1 VTSRDRTP
9 LVCGNWKLHP
19 ATIALSEQL
28 AQSVMAALRS
38 PEGASPPG
46 VEVSIAPPF
55 TALASVAK
63 VITGSSV
70 ALCAQDTCAEEKGA
84 FTGEVAPAMLV
95 DAGCTLCIVGHS
107 ERRQYYGETDASV
120 SKKRQALL
128 ARGLRPIVCVG
139 EPLAEREAG
148 HATEWVLRQ
157 IEGSLDGADAASLL
171 RCVIAYEPI
180 WAIGTGKVAAPED
193 AQAMHLA
200 IRTRLAKRFGDKA
213 AAAMR
218 ILYGGSV
225 KAENA
230 ADLMA
235 EPDVDGALVGGA
247 SLDANGFAGIVRAA
261 VRP

>member
-19 ATIALSEQL
+19 ATIAAAETLAREVISE
-28 AQSVMAALRS
+28 LRTA
-38 PEGASPPG
+38 EGASPKG
-46 VEVSIAPPF
+46 VEVAVAPVF
-55 TALASVAK
+55 TALAAVGRVLA
-63 VITGSSV
+63 GSQV

-84 FTGEVAPAMLV
+84 FTGEVGPPMLL
-95 DAGCTLCIVGHS
+95 DAGAALCIVGHS

-139 EPLAEREAG
+139 EPSAERDAG
-148 HATEWVLRQ
+148 RARDYVLRQ
-157 IEGSLDGADAASLL
+157 IDGSLAGADAPSLL

-193 AQAMHLA
+193 AQEMHVA
-200 IRTRLAKRFGDKA
+200 IRARLAEKFGDKA
-213 AAAMR
+213 AADMR

-235 EPDVDGALVGGA
+235 EPDIDGALVGGA
-247 SLDANGFAGIVRAA
+247 SLDAKGFAAIARAA